1 MAGFVHTITA
11 KAFAGFLFLAIVFG
25 AGLFFIYR
33 TLDDLDPAVQAI
45 REPNSTIRIWRETN
59 NNSNNAITFMRRYLL
74 TGDTT
79 MLVSFQNARERIDEQ
94 LDSLRQLAGTDSMR
108 VRRADTLQILLDR
121 KLEESTLGA
130 VASAENSEMSVAIDK
145 AVQQLAVM
153 ERKREQQ
160 MEKQEEIRYTQ
171 RKDTLVVT
179 KNSEPVIAEQD
190 NFFQRILGKRKKKS
204 AQDTTMS
211 IEQIANMLDSIIVAD
226 TVTVYTPAAIT
237 DTLNRALVIA
247 NELTNAKTRDFE
259 ARELELKEE
268 LRLLAQRRATDS
280 LIAELTVRM
289 NKAEQETTA
298 DLISAASGQVRTS
311 TGNIFV
317 VLIVG
322 ALTLI
327 LLFTIV
333 IRADVNRSAKLRER
347 IEEARRNAVQLA
359 KTREDFAANMSHEIR
374 SPLNSIMGI
383 SEQLSKNPGPGNQ
396 KLVEGLLSS
405 AQHLLGLINP
415 VLDVTK
421 LNSGKIEFEIQP
433 FNLHETL
440 IDVQRAFRISAA
452 EKVIGLDL
460 QINSNVPV
468 WVLGDDV
475 RLRQILFNLVG
486 NAIKFTDKGHVKIA
500 CTDLGIGADGRHRL
514 QFKVSDT
521 GIGIESTSLERIF
534 DEYSQANSAIT
545 RKFGGTGLGLSI
557 SRKLIEQQEGTIT
570 VKSELGKGSDFIF
583 EIPFPVAERHRTTEQ
598 LASAVSQDLAGKKIL
613 VCDDEEMNRMLAG
626 MIIAN
631 YGGKVVECG
640 SGEEVLERVRHE
652 DFDLMLLDINLPG
665 MDGKSTLAAVRALG
679 KNIPVIAVTGNAHEE
694 PLFKRA
700 GFNAI
705 IIKPYQ
711 ESDLLEVIHKYA
723 FADSTSQ
730 LHQVPRE

>member
-79 MLVSFQNARERIDEQ
+79 MLVSFQQSRERIDEK
-94 LDSLRQLAGTDSMR
+94 LDSLRLLAGGDSMR
-108 VRRADTLQILLDR
+108 VRRADTLQLLLDR

-160 MEKQEEIRYTQ
+160 MEKQEEIHYTQ

-179 KNSEPVIAEQD
+179 KNNEPAVSEKD

-204 AQDTTMS
+204 EQDTTMS

-268 LRLLAQRRATDS
+268 LRLLAQRRSTDS

-289 NKAEQETTA
+289 HTAEQETTA

-322 ALTLI
+322 ALALI
-327 LLFTIV
+327 LLFTVI
-333 IRADVNRSAKLRER
+333 IRADVSRSAKLREK
-347 IEEARRNAVQLA
+347 IEEARRNAEQLA

-421 LNSGKIEFEIQP
+421 LNSGKIEFEVQP

-460 QINSNVPV
+460 NINSTVPV

-475 RLRQILFNLVG
+475 RLRQIMFNLVG

-500 CTDLGIGADGRHRL
+500 CTDLGAGVDGRHRI

-521 GIGIESTSLERIF
+521 GIGIESSSLERIF
-534 DEYSQANSAIT
+534 DEYSQANSGIT

-570 VKSELGKGSDFIF
+570 VRSEPGKGSDFIF
-583 EIPFPVAERHRTTEQ
+583 EIPFAVADRRRTTE
-598 LASAVSQDLAGKKIL
+598 LVTAVSQDLAGKKIL

-640 SGEEVLERVRHE
+640 SGEEVLERIRHE

-665 MDGKSTLAAVRALG
+665 IDGKSTLAAVRALG

-723 FADSTSQ
+723 FADSTSR